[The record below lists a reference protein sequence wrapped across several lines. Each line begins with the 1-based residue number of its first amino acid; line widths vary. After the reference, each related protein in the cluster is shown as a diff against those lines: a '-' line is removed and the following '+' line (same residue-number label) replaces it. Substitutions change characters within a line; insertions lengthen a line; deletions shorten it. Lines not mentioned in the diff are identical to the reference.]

1 MKKGLLLSIAASVM
15 IFAGGDIA
23 PVEPAA
29 PASADFWGQIGFA
42 YQFQDEDW
50 KGLDFGDTEDN
61 AFSTSLV
68 LGVEKELGAGFGFGA
83 ELAGWTDFGLDIADG
98 SRVESGDQT
107 SAEVSQA
114 YLTYTFGNTAIKAGR
129 QALPKA
135 VSPWAW
141 SDRSAGV
148 IDWSYDGIVVANT
161 DLADTT
167 LIAAWIAQI
176 YHNGDEQY
184 HVSENAGLFMLGLV
198 NKSLANTTIHAAG
211 YYVPESKYDINR
223 YDYDTNGNVIDDRGA
238 SDTWSLWA
246 DAVTEIN
253 GITLGVQGA
262 YVDGSFSNTDATFAI
277 AGKIGSKWG
286 DFDAELVASYI
297 NDGDYGLM
305 MAGTQLEDSALWTDN
320 EDNADIIRHYDH
332 TGVNDYSQGQA
343 AILVKAGYA
352 LPVGKLYGSLGYW
365 DYDNAKSGDLE
376 NTFGARLGYK
386 FNVMGV
392 DSKVEYRYR
401 DRSIKDDKDQ
411 TRQRIRVEAYYKF

>member
-1 MKKGLLLSIAASVM
+1 MKKSLLLSIAASTI

-50 KGLDFGDTEDN
+50 KNLSFGDTEDN
-61 AFSTSLV
+61 AFSTSIV
-68 LGVEKELGAGFGFGA
+68 LGVEKELGYGFGFGA
-83 ELAGWTDFGLDIADG
+83 ELAGWTDFGLDIADD
-98 SRVESGDQT
+98 SRVESSGDQT

-167 LIAAWIAQI
+167 LLGAWIAQA
-176 YHNGDEQY
+176 YHNSNEQS
-184 HVSENAGLFMLGLV
+184 HISDSAGLFMLGFI
-198 NKSLANTTIHAAG
+198 NKSLSNTTITVSG
-211 YYVPESKYDINR
+211 YYVPENKLDLNYAGTAKDN
-223 YDYDTNGNVIDDRGA
+223 
-238 SDTWSLWA
+238 WSLWA
-246 DAVTEIN
+246 VAESNIN
-253 GITLGVQGA
+253 DINFGVEGA
-262 YVDGSFSNTDATFAI
+262 YVDGDYSNTDATFAI
-277 AGKIGSKWG
+277 AGKIGSQWG
-286 DFDAELVASYI
+286 NFDAQLIASYI
-297 NDGDYGLM
+297 SDGDYSIAMVG
-305 MAGTQLEDSALWTDN
+305 AGTGVEDSALWTDN
-320 EDNADIIRHYDH
+320 EDNADIIHH
-332 TGVNDYSQGQA
+332 ATGDTQGQSA
-343 AILVKAGYA
+343 VLVQAGYK
-352 LPVGKLYGSLGYW
+352 LPVGKVYGSLGYW
-365 DYDNAKSGDLE
+365 DYNNVKNTYLD
-376 NTFGARLGYK
+376 NTFGARVGYK

-392 DSKVEYRYR
+392 DSKVEHRYR
-401 DRSIKDDKDQ
+401 DRSYNNRNDE

>member
-1 MKKGLLLSIAASVM
+1 MKKSLLLSVAASVC

-50 KGLDFGDTEDN
+50 KNLGFGDTEDN
-61 AFSTSLV
+61 AMSASIV
-68 LGVEKELGAGFGFGA
+68 LGVEKELGYGFGFGA
-83 ELAGWTDFGLDIADG
+83 ELAGWTDFGLDIAEG
-98 SRVESGDQT
+98 SRVESSGDQT

-167 LIAAWIAQI
+167 LLGAWIAQI
-176 YHNGDEQY
+176 YHNANEQE

-198 NKSLANTTIHAAG
+198 NKSLSDTTISAAA

-223 YDYDTNGNVIDDRGA
+223 LPGA
-238 SDTWSLWA
+238 SAKDTWSLWA
-246 DAVTEIN
+246 NSISVIHD
-253 GITLGVQGA
+253 ITFGLQGA
-262 YVDGSFSNTDATFAI
+262 YVDGDYANSDATFAI
-277 AGKIGSKWG
+277 AGKIGSQWG
-286 DFDAELVASYI
+286 NFDAALIASYI
-297 NDGDYGLM
+297 DDGDYSLR

-320 EDNADIIRHYDH
+320 EENADIVFHS
-332 TGVNDYSQGQA
+332 TGDTQGQSA
-343 AILVKAGYA
+343 VLVRAGYK
-352 LPVGKLYGSLGYW
+352 LPVGKVYGSLGYW
-365 DYDNAKSGDLE
+365 DYDNVKNGYLDNAL
-376 NTFGARLGYK
+376 GARVGYK

-401 DRSIKDDKDQ
+401 DRSIKNAKDE